1 MPQQPG
7 TSPDVSTA
15 DVTSVPEPGGG
26 ERLGTLPVET
36 GPAVAPAET
45 TLTVEV
51 SPAAALVGA
60 DPALAPVETTVTMP
74 PVEAAPEPTRTT
86 GQPVVGAAG
95 TARPDPVAWLIALAM
110 FAAYT
115 TLSVARYLRLSPG
128 SWDLGIYTQYV
139 RQLAHLHAPVVAI
152 RGPGFNLLGDHFQP
166 IVALVAPFFR
176 LFPTPVTLLV
186 AQALLTAVSVVPV
199 CRAARA
205 RLGTGVSRLIGAA
218 YGFSWGLQQMIIFDF
233 HEIAFA
239 VPLLACSLS
248 ALVRRRPRAAAAW
261 ALPLVF
267 VKEDQG
273 LTVAAIGLVMIALA
287 AGTWVRRRRERPAGR
302 PLAAAGLAVAGA
314 GPREGAGPKD
324 GAGAGV
330 STWTGDGAGAWA
342 AAGAVLAVWGLGWSA
357 LAIAVIIPHFNPA
370 HHYMYWSDGGL
381 ISPGSGHISAGGL
394 LAQLTHAGPVK
405 LRTAVLVLLPVA
417 FLALRSP
424 VAAIAVP
431 GLALRFLSTNST
443 FWGTHWH
450 YSATL
455 MPIAFLAAIDGLAR
469 IQARA
474 ARRQARAANA
484 SRRTYPSWS
493 RAWAA
498 KQEASAARSET
509 RAATAGRPEA
519 AAPARP
525 APRPGERAAR
535 YAAVAMAAVA
545 ALLAFGFP
553 LSGLWSPRTYQ
564 VAPHVRAEREALA
577 LIPAGTTV
585 ESTLTMLAP
594 LAARDSATWIGTAG
608 NPVPRY
614 VVFDADNSG
623 YAHPP
628 ADVPGFVNSRYPGV
642 AYQTIFKADGV
653 YLFCRTVN
661 GDGTR

>member
-1 MPQQPG
+1 
-7 TSPDVSTA
+7 
-15 DVTSVPEPGGG
+15 
-26 ERLGTLPVET
+26 
-36 GPAVAPAET
+36 
-45 TLTVEV
+45 
-51 SPAAALVGA
+51 
-60 DPALAPVETTVTMP
+60 MP
-74 PVEAAPEPTRTT
+74 PVVAAPEPPRTA

-95 TARPDPVAWLIALAM
+95 TTRPDPVAWLIALAT

-115 TLSVARYLRLSPG
+115 ILSVAKYRRLNPG

-139 RQLAHLHAPVVAI
+139 RQLADLHAPVVAI

-176 LFPTPVTLLV
+176 LFPTPITLLV

-199 CRAARA
+199 CRTARA
-205 RLGTGVSRLIGAA
+205 RVGTGLSRVIGAA

-233 HEIAFA
+233 HEVAFA

-273 LTVAAIGLVMIALA
+273 LTVAAIGLVMIGLA
-287 AGTWVRRRRERPAGR
+287 AGAWVRRRRERPAGPR
-302 PLAAAGLAVAGA
+302 VAVADPAVAGA
-314 GPREGAGPKD
+314 RPGNNAGAGHSARAGD
-324 GAGAGV
+324 NAGAGHSARAGDNAGAGHSARAGDNAGAGV
-330 STWTGDGAGAWA
+330 WTG
-342 AAGAVLAVWGLGWSA
+342 AGAVLVLWGLGWSA

-370 HHYMYWSDGGL
+370 HHYMYWSDGGV
-381 ISPGSGHISAGGL
+381 ISPGGGHISAGGL
-394 LAQLTHAGPVK
+394 LAQLTDAGPVK
-405 LRTAVLVLLPVA
+405 LRTTALVLLPVV

-424 VAAIAVP
+424 LAAIAVP
-431 GLALRFLSTNST
+431 GLALRFLSTNSS

-455 MPIAFLAAIDGLAR
+455 MPVVFVAAIDGLAR
-469 IQARA
+469 VQARA

-484 SRRTYPSWS
+484 SRRAYPPWS
-493 RAWAA
+493 KAWAA
-498 KQEASAARSET
+498 KQEASAAQSGA
-509 RAATAGRPEA
+509 RAAM
-519 AAPARP
+519 
-525 APRPGERAAR
+525 PGLPGGRAAR
-535 YAAVAMAAVA
+535 HAAVAMAAIA
-545 ALLAFGFP
+545 ALLALGFP
-553 LSGLWSPRTYQ
+553 LADLWSPRTYQ
-564 VAPHVRAEREALA
+564 VTPHVRAEREALA
-577 LIPAGTTV
+577 LIPAGITV

-642 AYQTIFKADGV
+642 TYQTIFKADGV
-653 YLFCRTVN
+653 YLFRRTAN
-661 GDGTR
+661 G